1 MKCACAPALAL
12 AVPQLAFRTRIKASI
27 PGTTK
32 PCGSS
37 GACNHAFA
45 KSLCSGTISLIEA
58 VDAIRPDRCFQGHY
72 FDRAL
77 KMRGTLIPSLFF
89 TEHVGMLGA
98 VDHPQL
104 SRLLT
109 KGAPYRFV
117 LNFDKH
123 PDNFG
128 SAHEAAD
135 SSNWMRVLL
144 SKRLAGS
151 AISTAGLKAQEF
163 AAPLLTALEATGLPA
178 DKLEIGFSLDF
189 DHFDR
194 MGAAEADKE
203 MEDIIRLIYHYGL
216 NIRLAGFAT
225 SPGYTYNTD
234 IEHISRLTKE
244 AFGIIE
250 YPVNPITSTLPYL
263 TSWGFFP
270 DFKY

>member
-12 AVPQLAFRTRIKASI
+12 AVPQLAFRARIKASV
-27 PGTTK
+27 PLTTQ
-32 PCGSS
+32 PCGAS
-37 GACNHAFA
+37 GACSHALA
-45 KSLCSGTISLIEA
+45 ESLCSGTIRLMEGLDTLRSDNA
-58 VDAIRPDRCFQGHY
+58 VQGAY
-72 FDRAL
+72 FDNAAN
-77 KMRGTLIPSLFF
+77 MRGTFVPSLMF

-104 SRLLT
+104 SCLFT

-123 PDNFG
+123 PDNSG
-128 SAHEAAD
+128 SGYEHAD

-144 SKRLAGS
+144 SKSLAGS

-178 DKLEIGFSLDF
+178 DKLELGFSLDF

-234 IEHISRLTKE
+234 IEHVSRLTKE
-244 AFGIIE
+244 AFGIID